1 MIQTDFLKGVAL
13 FSGLGDDE
21 FKRLNER
28 AEVVKFVRDAFI
40 CKEGQKADSMYIIRS
55 GIVQVFCDDG
65 HGGRKILTHLKQGE
79 YFGEMALFTDE
90 PRTASVIA
98 LAETDVIRL
107 KKDDL
112 YAILES
118 APKVSIAIIRT
129 LCERL
134 ARANI
139 GSAGVKTGSVY
150 AVMGPDTSSGKSL
163 FARNLALAMQQN
175 LGKDVLLFDP
185 NLRDDRVAR
194 QLGVEQRS
202 RIIDELVDRER
213 IADLKKYIV
222 KAPCGLMT
230 LLPQENGLTDLRL
243 KEFHTF
249 ALIKT
254 ILESFEFI
262 VIDSSSMF
270 TKVTKEIL
278 ESSSKIVYLI
288 SSKNVSVRGLIDHF
302 EETRRTWKIAPER
315 VVYGVNRLTD
325 DPKQEGVISEAD
337 RKLISFEIPFDK
349 ALHQRREPDRETL
362 VQRDPAHPLAT
373 VAKKQAEAIL
383 YDQVLT
389 IALPALE
396 NDAARRELAKRWAET
411 GVQEL
416 SKSLRNVEL
425 KSSKDAQGNACHL
438 LSGRT
443 AKWLLNQQMVT
454 VIDFAGKYKQE
465 FALDKIIFTLN
476 GQESTV

>member
-1 MIQTDFLKGVAL
+1 
-13 FSGLGDDE
+13 
-21 FKRLNER
+21 
-28 AEVVKFVRDAFI
+28 
-40 CKEGQKADSMYIIRS
+40 
-55 GIVQVFCDDG
+55 
-65 HGGRKILTHLKQGE
+65 
-79 YFGEMALFTDE
+79 
-90 PRTASVIA
+90 
-98 LAETDVIRL
+98 
-107 KKDDL
+107 
-112 YAILES
+112 
-118 APKVSIAIIRT
+118 
-129 LCERL
+129 
-134 ARANI
+134 
-139 GSAGVKTGSVY
+139 
-150 AVMGPDTSSGKSL
+150 
-163 FARNLALAMQQN
+163 
-175 LGKDVLLFDP
+175 
-185 NLRDDRVAR
+185 
-194 QLGVEQRS
+194 
-202 RIIDELVDRER
+202 
-213 IADLKKYIV
+213 V
-222 KAPCGLMT
+222 KAPCGLLT

-262 VIDSSSMF
+262 VVDSSSMF

-288 SSKNVSVRGLIDHF
+288 SSKNISVRGLIDHF
-302 EETRRTWKIAPER
+302 EETRRTWKIDPER

-349 ALHQRREPDRETL
+349 GLHQRREPDRETL
-362 VQRDPAHPLAT
+362 LQRDPAHPLSA

-389 IALPALE
+389 LALPALE
-396 NDAARRELAKRWAET
+396 KDPARRELSKRWAET

-425 KSSKDAQGNACHL
+425 KSSTDAQGNAFHL

-454 VIDFAGKYKQE
+454 AIDFAGKYKQE